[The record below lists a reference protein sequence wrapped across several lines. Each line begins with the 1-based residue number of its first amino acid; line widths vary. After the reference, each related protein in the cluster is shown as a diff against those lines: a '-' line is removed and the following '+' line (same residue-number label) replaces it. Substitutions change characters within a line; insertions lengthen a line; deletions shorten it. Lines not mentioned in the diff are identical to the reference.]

1 MSRSALIC
9 AFWRKTLL
17 TRAEALQL
25 QGFMTKHPTQ
35 ADVARLAGVSRATV
49 SYVVNGLAEAEI
61 PITDETRQRVLKAVQ
76 QLGYHPDARAQS
88 LRSGITNTIGL
99 LIPDMQNPHYWEI
112 ANGVEQQLQTEN
124 FDLLLA
130 TTSLDPEREIHFVDA
145 LSRRRIDGLI
155 LLLTYPDRVKDRIE
169 TLANSRMPLVLVGSR
184 LSDTDPNLAV
194 AIDCAEPNY
203 YDGALQTMRHMI
215 GLGHRRIGF
224 VYGVADPQLG
234 TDRLN
239 AYQDALASAGLEF
252 DQNLIEPCGTTL
264 EAGYEATLRLLER
277 SPRPTAI
284 LVINDLLAIGALR
297 AASVRAIRVPDDL
310 SIASFDDIEMAA
322 YASPPLTTMRVN
334 AEEIGR
340 TAARLLMMRL
350 QNPSLTAQHA
360 RIPSRLVVRGS
371 TGRVPSK

>member
-1 MSRSALIC
+1 MS
-9 AFWRKTLL
+9 
-17 TRAEALQL
+17 
-25 QGFMTKHPTQ
+25 KHPTQ

-49 SYVVNGLAEAEI
+49 SYVVNGLSEAEA
-61 PITDETRQRVLKAVQ
+61 PITDETRQRVREAVEE
-76 QLGYHPDARAQS
+76 LGYHPDARAQS
-88 LRSGITNTIGL
+88 LRSGTTNTIGL

-155 LLLTYPDRVKDRIE
+155 LLLTYPERVKTRIE
-169 TLANSRMPLVLVGSR
+169 SLAKSRMALVLVGAT
-184 LSDTDPNLAV
+184 LSDSDPSLAV
-194 AIDCAEPNY
+194 SFDCAEPNY
-203 YDGALQTMRHMI
+203 YDGAMQTMRHLI
-215 GLGHRRIGF
+215 GLGHRRIGMI
-224 VYGVADPQLG
+224 YGVADPRLG
-234 TDRLN
+234 TDRLR
-239 AYQDALASAGLEF
+239 AYQESLESAGLEF
-252 DQNLIEPCGTTL
+252 NEHLIEPCGTTL

-297 AASVRAIRVPDDL
+297 AASVRGIRVPDDL

-334 AEEIGR
+334 AQEVGR
-340 TAARLLMMRL
+340 TAARLLLMRL
-350 QNPSLTAQHA
+350 QNPSLPAQHA

-371 TGRVPSK
+371 TGRAPSS

>member
-1 MSRSALIC
+1 
-9 AFWRKTLL
+9 
-17 TRAEALQL
+17 
-25 QGFMTKHPTQ
+25 MTKHPTQ

-49 SYVVNGLAEAEI
+49 SYVVNGLSEASV

-130 TTSLDPEREIHFVDA
+130 TTSLDPERESHFVDA
-145 LSRRRIDGLI
+145 LSRRRIDGMI
-155 LLLTYPDRVKDRIE
+155 VLLTYPDHVKTRIE
-169 TLANSRMPLVLVGSR
+169 ALANSRMPLVLVGSR
-184 LSDTDPNLAV
+184 LSDADPTLV
-194 AIDCAEPNY
+194 VSFDCAEPNY
-203 YDGALQTMRHMI
+203 YDGALQTMRHLI

-224 VYGVADPQLG
+224 VYGVADPGLG

-239 AYQDALASAGLEF
+239 AYQNALENAGLEF
-252 DQNLIEPCGTTL
+252 NENLIEPCGTTL

-284 LVINDLLAIGALR
+284 LVINDLLAVGALR
-297 AASVRAIRVPDDL
+297 AASVRGIRVPDDL

-322 YASPPLTTMRVN
+322 YTSPPLTTMRVN
-334 AEEIGR
+334 AEEVGR
-340 TAARLLMMRL
+340 TAARLLLMRL
-350 QNPSLTAQHA
+350 QNPSLPAQHA
-360 RIPSRLVVRGS
+360 HIPSRLVVRGS
-371 TGRVPSK
+371 TGRAPSS